1 MLSLFL
7 SSLSLTTQQ
16 NMAPST
22 TQVASKF
29 LTLILMFTNK
39 YCLLIQTTTGYF
51 IGTNKDILLTI
62 KIRLFEFQNFLFL

>member
-29 LTLILMFTNK
+29 LTLILMYTNK
-39 YCLLIQTTTGYF
+39 YCLIS
-51 IGTNKDILLTI
+51 I
-62 KIRLFEFQNFLFL
+62 KIDSNDYWVFHRYK

>member
-16 NMAPST
+16 NMAPLT

-29 LTLILMFTNK
+29 LTLILMYTNIVWSLLK
-39 YCLLIQTTTGYF
+39 LIQTTTGYF

-62 KIRLFEFQNFLFL
+62 KIRLF